1 MLWQK
6 KKKRAKI
13 GPELHVWIKELPD
26 DIAPIYG
33 SIWCPLTLLVLLIN
47 KCPGSQSG
55 PISPKKKKKKKRKE
69 KKKKDLEPVVFLV
82 I

>member
-47 KCPGSQSG
+47 KCPGS
-55 PISPKKKKKKKRKE
+55 
-69 KKKKDLEPVVFLV
+69 
-82 I
+82 